1 MSNIAPPTPMTAHK
15 ERNENVAL
23 ETLNKARPIP
33 INIAPATITILAPS
47 RLNAVPM
54 IGAVSPMVA

>member
-1 MSNIAPPTPMTAHK
+1 MTAHQ

-47 RLNAVPM
+47 RLKAVPM